1 MEIRNELIREH
12 DAQGPTFQRLS
23 AEEKRTAADKAAK
36 MKPVL
41 KKELEKLMRCP
52 PNPKIGA

>member
-1 MEIRNELIREH
+1 MLW
-12 DAQGPTFQRLS
+12 QGPTFQRLS

-41 KKELEKLMRCP
+41 KRELEKLMRCP
-52 PNPKIGA
+52 EPPTSDPRPQA